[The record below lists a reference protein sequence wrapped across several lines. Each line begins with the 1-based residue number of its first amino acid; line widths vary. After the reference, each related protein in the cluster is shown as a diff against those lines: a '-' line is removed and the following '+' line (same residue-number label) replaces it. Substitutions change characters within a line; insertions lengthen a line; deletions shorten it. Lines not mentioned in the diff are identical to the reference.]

1 MSDTLHIQIEQNV
14 QVNHP
19 HVCLQDIAKLSCSD
33 EKILNRVRVIPVT
46 KFDPGKNSRY
56 VASVIDLIRL
66 IQQKEPAL
74 EISTIGEANFIITY
88 RTPSGTAVV
97 LEWCKAVFV
106 CLAAFFGA
114 GFSIMTFNNDVDVG
128 GLFSQLYTQVT
139 GEVSSGF
146 TILEIAY
153 SVGISIGVLFFFN
166 HFSGSR
172 KTQDPSP
179 LQIQMRLYENDVNT
193 SVIETEQKEKEQ

>member
-1 MSDTLHIQIEQNV
+1 MSDTLHIQIEQNM
-14 QVNHP
+14 QVDHP

-33 EKILNRVRVIPVT
+33 DKILNRVRVMPIT
-46 KFDPGKNSRY
+46 RFDPGKNGRY
-56 VASVIDLIRL
+56 IVSVIDLIRL
-66 IQQKEPAL
+66 IQQKEPSL
-74 EISTIGEANFIITY
+74 EISTIGEPNFIITY
-88 RTPSGTAVV
+88 RAPSGTAVI
-97 LEWCKAVFV
+97 LEWCKAAFV

-128 GLFSQLYTQVT
+128 GLFSQLYTLVT
-139 GEVSSGF
+139 GEASSGF

-166 HFSGSR
+166 HFSGS
-172 KTQDPSP
+172 KNTGDPSP

-193 SVIETEQKEKEQ
+193 SIIETEQKENSQ